1 MNLNILESET
11 AFSQDTIDRESISDL
26 YNSIC
31 PISGEVATAMEK
43 NIKDPENLKI
53 TATPCK
59 CGECVDESSHLYI
72 EAFEFVSFLEAN
84 GYSINEGKDAI
95 LDHYR
100 SSEDGLDNPH
110 LHVVFPS
117 KCVQRNTLGIE
128 NLGRNISK
136 DWPMQLIRG
145 CKRYGISVNSSI
157 EGKSGSDSKSA
168 KGDFEV
174 SMKNMSKKD
183 VDGFVQKFKE
193 TITQDKLNKYDELEV
208 R

>member
-11 AFSQDTIDRESISDL
+11 AFSQDTIDRESITDL

-53 TATPCK
+53 AATPCK
-59 CGECVDESSHLYI
+59 CEEGVNESHLYI

-84 GYSINEGKDAI
+84 SYSINEGKDAI
-95 LDHYR
+95 LDHYK
-100 SSEDGLDNPH
+100 SSEEGLDNPQ

-117 KCVQRNTLGIE
+117 NCIQRNTLGIE
-128 NLGRNISK
+128 NLGKDISK

-145 CKRYGISVNSSI
+145 CKRYGISVNSTIDGST
-157 EGKSGSDSKSA
+157 GSDTKSA

-174 SMKNMSKKD
+174 SMKNMSKKE

-193 TITQDKLNKYDELEV
+193 TITQDKLSKYDDLEV